1 MLARRGPSSKRI
13 DKNAIPPMRRQ
24 EEIVKMRDAGEKV
37 YTHHKEMQRDANYV
51 KGVVDALKWVLREG
65 ESPMR

>member
-1 MLARRGPSSKRI
+1 MLDGGKSV
-13 DKNAIPPMRRQ
+13 
-24 EEIVKMRDAGEKV
+24 VKYHLEQG
-37 YTHHKEMQRDANYV
+37 RDANYV